1 MKHRASKLFVKK
13 NRLAYKVIRYLQKG
27 LYLKRNIMEL
37 KKNPE
42 YDSKR
47 YGLNFFLS
55 GLLLALLLT
64 LGAFKYTQYAE
75 EVKQEA
81 VYDISDEVEEM
92 ADITRQNE
100 PPPPAPP
107 PPPPA
112 TVEVVEDDVETPDV
126 EIEATDEIKDYVPT
140 AAPVMPEPE
149 PESTGEA
156 EVFEIVEKQPSYP
169 GGEAARQK
177 FIAKHLVYPP
187 LAIEN
192 QKQGTIIVEFIVE
205 PPDGRLSNVKA
216 IKSFDDDCSREAER
230 VVRMMRWTPGEQR
243 GKAVR
248 VKVRMPIKF
257 RLQ

>member
-1 MKHRASKLFVKK
+1 MEVKK
-13 NRLAYKVIRYLQKG
+13 NPQ
-27 LYLKRNIMEL
+27 
-37 KKNPE
+37 

-47 YGLNFFLS
+47 YGLNFFLT
-55 GLLLALLLT
+55 GLLVALLVT
-64 LGAFKYTQYAE
+64 LGAFTYTKYEQEVE
-75 EVKQEA
+75 EELSYV
-81 VYDISDEVEEM
+81 VSDDVEEM

-126 EIEATDEIKDYVPT
+126 DLEPTDEDKDYTPT
-140 AAPVMPEPE
+140 QGPPMPEPE
-149 PESTGEA
+149 PESTGEQ

-169 GGEAARQK
+169 GGEEARQK

-205 PPDGRLSNVKA
+205 PPDGHLSNVKA
-216 IKSFDDDCSREAER
+216 IKSFDDDCAREAER